1 MNIIEQAY
9 TCHLNCTLNS
19 FSIYTIILCSTLTM
33 QQISSKELGKVCIQ
47 LKKKQFVNKQFLT
60 NKTNQLLS
68 KQMKPK
74 RNSIAIQD
82 RRLFKSYIHL

>member
-1 MNIIEQAY
+1 
-9 TCHLNCTLNS
+9 
-19 FSIYTIILCSTLTM
+19 M

-82 RRLFKSYIHL
+82 RRLFKSYIHLWISVDYLCKTSMNSAAGGLNTS